1 MGSGGHGP
9 ADTGLG
15 DWGGAHPGPSA
26 AHLAEGGGPGVEL
39 RAGPPAPSPC
49 CTLTAPGR
57 GLVARGSHR
66 PTPRCHSTAL
76 LHQCGHGTGWEG
88 AGPSAPRPPATIQ
101 EEVREAAAPSGG
113 WGSAAGRWFFLH
125 SESCLRRLPSHQPA
139 TTPPSDSQA
148 GGTNARRAHLQPRL
162 LEGLLRP
169 TVRAA
174 RRPADPLPFLSACGH
189 MAQSGGR
196 AREAT
201 QGGYSWRS
209 LRAAPGLRGPRSS
222 QTSYD
227 NELGEPESCTQD
239 PRSVGILVP
248 WSDTGRR
255 GAHG

>member
-1 MGSGGHGP
+1 MEVTGRHHAVTARLCFTNAG
-9 ADTGLG
+9 TGLG
-15 DWGGAHPGPSA
+15 GKALGP
-26 AHLAEGGGPGVEL
+26 
-39 RAGPPAPSPC
+39 
-49 CTLTAPGR
+49 
-57 GLVARGSHR
+57 
-66 PTPRCHSTAL
+66 L
-76 LHQCGHGTGWEG
+76 LH
-88 AGPSAPRPPATIQ
+88 APLRRFRRRSVKPQLP
-101 EEVREAAAPSGG
+101 RG